1 MMNMQN
7 LGSQES
13 VRVKYIEDI
22 YAKFSLKLW
31 FESDWYV
38 CNITE
43 SRWFKMQSRSK
54 VPNNHFI
61 KSVQKQP
68 YADIFK
74 IVFLKISRRCFPVN
88 IAKFLRILFL

>member
-13 VRVKYIEDI
+13 VRVKCIEDI

-38 CNITE
+38 CIPE
-43 SRWFKMQSRSK
+43 
-54 VPNNHFI
+54 
-61 KSVQKQP
+61 
-68 YADIFK
+68 
-74 IVFLKISRRCFPVN
+74 
-88 IAKFLRILFL
+88 AKFQTITL

>member
-43 SRWFKMQSRSK
+43 SRW
-54 VPNNHFI
+54 
-61 KSVQKQP
+61 
-68 YADIFK
+68 
-74 IVFLKISRRCFPVN
+74 LKCNPE
-88 IAKFLRILFL
+88 AKFQTITL

>member
-1 MMNMQN
+1 MMNIQN

-13 VRVKYIEDI
+13 AKVKYIEGI
-22 YAKFSLKLW
+22 CSKFSLKLR
-31 FESDWYV
+31 FEIDWYV
-38 CNITE
+38 CHIAE

-74 IVFLKISRRCFPVN
+74 IVFLKISHRCFPVN
-88 IAKFLRILFL
+88 IAKF